1 MTCKRFLSTS
11 GKYKVR
17 SMENGVLYD
26 SLIYWPSKLFPSL
39 LLFENMI
46 DLGHF
51 TNYIQSYFGIVFLQ
65 G

>member
-11 GKYKVR
+11 GKYKV
-17 SMENGVLYD
+17 MENGVLYD

-51 TNYIQSYFGIVFLQ
+51 TNYIQSTLV
-65 G
+65 